1 MSRQYAKAEELN
13 GEVFRKKAA
22 GETNREKAESYGLQ
36 TIVSFYTFSI
46 CETYLLNP
54 EYNSNS
60 TILNIEL
67 NGLTPNPIRSRPQN
81 SSLFCDEALY
91 HCTALCLIASQAM
104 GVEQTEHRVGR
115 KRAGWRR

>member
-22 GETNREKAESYGLQ
+22 GETKREKAESYGLQ

-46 CETYLLNP
+46 CETYLPNP
-54 EYNSNS
+54 EYTQFYNFKR
-60 TILNIEL
+60 IEL
-67 NGLTPNPIRSRPQN
+67 ETASRPTQSGAGPQN

-91 HCTALCLIASQAM
+91 SLHCALFDISIRPW
-104 GVEQTEHRVGR
+104 G
-115 KRAGWRR
+115 

>member
-46 CETYLLNP
+46 CETYLPNP
-54 EYNSNS
+54 EYTQFYNFKR
-60 TILNIEL
+60 IEL
-67 NGLTPNPIRSRPQN
+67 ETASRQPNQEQGRRILRYSATRL
-81 SSLFCDEALY
+81 ST
-91 HCTALCLIASQAM
+91 HCTALCLI
-104 GVEQTEHRVGR
+104 
-115 KRAGWRR
+115 

>member
-46 CETYLLNP
+46 CETYLPNP
-54 EYNSNS
+54 EYTQFYNFKR
-60 TILNIEL
+60 IEL
-67 NGLTPNPIRSRPQN
+67 ETVSRPTQSGAGPQN
-81 SSLFCDEALY
+81 SSLFCDEARY
-91 HCTALCLIASQAM
+91 
-104 GVEQTEHRVGR
+104 
-115 KRAGWRR
+115 

>member
-46 CETYLLNP
+46 CETYLPNP
-54 EYNSNS
+54 EYTQFYNFKR
-60 TILNIEL
+60 IEL
-67 NGLTPNPIRSRPQN
+67 ETASRPTQSGAGPNN
-81 SSLFCDEALY
+81 SSLFCDKVLFS
-91 HCTALCLIASQAM
+91 LLIALRF
-104 GVEQTEHRVGR
+104 V
-115 KRAGWRR
+115 

>member
-1 MSRQYAKAEELN
+1 MSRQYAKAEGLN

-46 CETYLLNP
+46 CETHLLNP
-54 EYNSNS
+54 EYTQFYNFKR
-60 TILNIEL
+60 IEL
-67 NGLTPNPIRSRPQN
+67 ETASRPTQSGAGPQN

-91 HCTALCLIASQAM
+91 SLHCALFDISIKPW
-104 GVEQTEHRVGR
+104 G
-115 KRAGWRR
+115 

>member
-46 CETYLLNP
+46 CETYLPNP
-54 EYNSNS
+54 EHAQFYNFKR
-60 TILNIEL
+60 IEWK
-67 NGLTPNPIRSRPQN
+67 NGLTPNPIRSRAAEFFAILRRG
-81 SSLFCDEALY
+81 SL
-91 HCTALCLIASQAM
+91 LIALRF
-104 GVEQTEHRVGR
+104 V
-115 KRAGWRR
+115 